1 MYVHHLNIISLSYDT
16 FLCQPKN
23 GRATAHPA
31 DIANNEITVKPR
43 VYVFLTIFC
52 RIWQLH
58 FLEFCG
64 IIGLPKDVKVKEE
77 LSV

>member
-1 MYVHHLNIISLSYDT
+1 MYVHHLNIISLSYNT

-52 RIWQLH
+52 RI
-58 FLEFCG
+58 
-64 IIGLPKDVKVKEE
+64 
-77 LSV
+77 